1 MEDIPNGWPDLT
13 VSYDAR
19 EDLEKSVW
27 QKQLK
32 RARPATTEIKNSCLG
47 VLFNGFWVVLK
58 ETTRYPQCRQDSI
71 ISVSIAWAC
80 S

>member
-32 RARPATTEIKNSCLG
+32 RARPATTEKKNSRPG
-47 VLFNGFWVVLK
+47 VLFNGF
-58 ETTRYPQCRQDSI
+58 
-71 ISVSIAWAC
+71 
-80 S
+80 